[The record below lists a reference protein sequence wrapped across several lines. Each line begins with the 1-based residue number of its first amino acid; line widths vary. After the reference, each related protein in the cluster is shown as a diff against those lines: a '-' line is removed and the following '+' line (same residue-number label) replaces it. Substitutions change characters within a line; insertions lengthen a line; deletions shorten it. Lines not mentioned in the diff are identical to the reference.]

1 MKLSRRM
8 EMIIG
13 YLTELN
19 FLKSVIQTTWLF
31 VELEVQTHADS
42 ILGFFASV
50 KLEGIPKNRLWYLK
64 NGILPDWP
72 SFSNPNLRLL
82 SLFRLRQPRLG
93 IFISFLHHFI
103 EMHLLLRDLI
113 KDTLWFIREDKS

>member
-50 KLEGIPKNRLWYLK
+50 KLEGIL
-64 NGILPDWP
+64 
-72 SFSNPNLRLL
+72 
-82 SLFRLRQPRLG
+82 
-93 IFISFLHHFI
+93 
-103 EMHLLLRDLI
+103 
-113 KDTLWFIREDKS
+113 